1 MRAGPEIV
9 LAALGSAART
19 ADEIAAGCGCPA
31 DAVAKVLELLAQG
44 RRVAW
49 RDMDPGDGVTVRVWW
64 AVPTGL
70 SEAWWRALGD
80 DAGVLA
86 A

>member
-1 MRAGPEIV
+1 MRAGPDRV
-9 LAALGSAART
+9 LEALGSAARSH
-19 ADEIAAGCGCPA
+19 AEIAAASGLSVP
-31 DAVAKVLELLAQG
+31 AVAAALDVLARG

-49 RDMDPGDGVTVRVWW
+49 RDMDLGDGVSIRVWW
-64 AVPTGL
+64 AVPGGL

-80 DAGVLA
+80 EAGVLA

>member
-1 MRAGPEIV
+1 MMAGPDRV
-9 LAALGSAART
+9 LEALGSAARSD
-19 ADEIAAGCGCPA
+19 AEIAAGSGLSVP
-31 DAVAKVLELLAQG
+31 AVAEALGLLAQG

-49 RDMDPGDGVTVRVWW
+49 RDMDLGDGVSVRVWW
-64 AVPTGL
+64 AVPGGL

-80 DAGVLA
+80 EAEVLA